1 MLPSASLSDKN
12 PGMYEPIHG
21 SAPDL
26 KGKNTVNPIATIL
39 SAAMMMRYSFGL
51 DEAAIDIENAVKSVL
66 KKGYRTQDI
75 FSQGTQLV
83 GTTQMGDLIAKEI
96 LS

>member
-1 MLPSASLSDKN
+1 
-12 PGMYEPIHG
+12 
-21 SAPDL
+21 
-26 KGKNTVNPIATIL
+26 
-39 SAAMMMRYSFGL
+39 MMMRYSFGL

-66 KKGYRTQDI
+66 KTGYRTQDI